1 MLINSI
7 LPNFTWTYT
16 SQLSHLK
23 HIVAPSSRLQQRGS
37 RARLSHASCDFNSR
51 SSRSNFRTCRVNPQ
65 LRDLRTSMVLGLFF
79 LRGVKQVYTWWIM
92 MICTQK
98 SKPVP
103 NILKAWN
110 MICLDIW
117 FSDDWLRSWG
127 YTSHGW
133 SFEATPVSAGLGSER
148 LMFII
153 RMLLLRPKLAMQ
165 CLQLLHKCTRAPQ
178 TRMIKMWESC
188 HHMPPH
194 DFGQQNQGVLTI

>member
-1 MLINSI
+1 
-7 LPNFTWTYT
+7 
-16 SQLSHLK
+16 
-23 HIVAPSSRLQQRGS
+23 
-37 RARLSHASCDFNSR
+37 
-51 SSRSNFRTCRVNPQ
+51 
-65 LRDLRTSMVLGLFF
+65 
-79 LRGVKQVYTWWIM
+79 M

-98 SKPVP
+98 SKPIP

-153 RMLLLRPKLAMQ
+153 RILLLRPKLAMQ
-165 CLQLLHKCTRAPQ
+165 MPTMAAQVHKSTSNKNDENVRIMPSHATTRFSANKIKVFLQFNSAAQKGLSAGAQRH
-178 TRMIKMWESC
+178 
-188 HHMPPH
+188 
-194 DFGQQNQGVLTI
+194 TITQLYLSQEKAAC